1 MGLKL
6 TKRGLS
12 IWSGGDSD
20 DEAVTHTSTAP
31 DDCQSVDSGYDN
43 SGLCNGISNLTKH
56 GIVR

>member
-12 IWSGGDSD
+12 ICGGYSD
-20 DEAVTHTSTAP
+20 DEAVRHTFTAT

-43 SGLCNGISNLTKH
+43 SSLCNAELPIKH
-56 GIVR
+56 NMEL